1 MCEGETILSYKVSQC
16 YIMYVLF
23 AMYVVI
29 SLDKEDSLMEVC
41 MIWDMHSHQTVNAIN
56 VDDIDAH
63 FW

>member
-1 MCEGETILSYKVSQC
+1 MLHKVR
-16 YIMYVLF
+16 LF

-41 MIWDMHSHQTVNAIN
+41 MIWDMHSHQTVKAIN

>member
-1 MCEGETILSYKVSQC
+1 
-16 YIMYVLF
+16 MYVLF